1 MGLMPILP
9 SNLRLYRRGDLGGA
23 VEPLGEAAYLGPVGA
38 LVELVEP
45 ETEASGVA
53 LMAGLLTAYGAY
65 LGSSVFLQQ
74 GRVRHRPNILVTLV
88 GDTAE
93 ARKGTTNT
101 EVRRLMAEVDADF
114 VRQNFASGIA
124 SHEALVKRLADPEY
138 DDKGEKL
145 KFGTS
150 DQRLVLMEAEF
161 SRSLKNM
168 DRPGST
174 LSEAYRL
181 AYDGVPLENDAVG
194 SGRHKSSNHCIGVF
208 GGITPG
214 ELMTVAESPQA
225 TTGFF
230 NRFLV
235 VYAHSEKY
243 LPDGGLDVDT
253 RSLTKLLR
261 AHSSEARG
269 QLRLEMSGSAVE
281 MWRSLYEP
289 LRRAEDVPESLRPL
303 LARRTDFVCR
313 LALIYAVSMG
323 KTGRDRIEVTPKHL
337 EAGLAWVRYHTSALQ
352 AVLGGLVRDPLAGK
366 ILDSIRSHPGIPD
379 SGRDLHALFGRNYTA
394 TQIEAAVKSLVDAGL
409 AFPYEG
415 EPGEAGGRPPQLLIA
430 TSPNFAEVAD
440 AA

>member
-1 MGLMPILP
+1 SFPGGVGMGLMPILP

-161 SRSLKNM
+161 SRSLKN
-168 DRPGST
+168 
-174 LSEAYRL
+174 
-181 AYDGVPLENDAVG
+181 
-194 SGRHKSSNHCIGVF
+194 
-208 GGITPG
+208 
-214 ELMTVAESPQA
+214 
-225 TTGFF
+225 
-230 NRFLV
+230 
-235 VYAHSEKY
+235 
-243 LPDGGLDVDT
+243 
-253 RSLTKLLR
+253 
-261 AHSSEARG
+261 
-269 QLRLEMSGSAVE
+269 
-281 MWRSLYEP
+281 
-289 LRRAEDVPESLRPL
+289 
-303 LARRTDFVCR
+303 
-313 LALIYAVSMG
+313 
-323 KTGRDRIEVTPKHL
+323 
-337 EAGLAWVRYHTSALQ
+337 
-352 AVLGGLVRDPLAGK
+352 
-366 ILDSIRSHPGIPD
+366 
-379 SGRDLHALFGRNYTA
+379 
-394 TQIEAAVKSLVDAGL
+394 
-409 AFPYEG
+409 
-415 EPGEAGGRPPQLLIA
+415 
-430 TSPNFAEVAD
+430 
-440 AA
+440 